1 MFTETLSS
9 NTKSALAALGKAHLL
24 DAGYLA
30 GGTACALQLGH
41 RISIDLDFF
50 TAKEFDAK
58 ELIRSLKKAGKFIEE
73 RQGWGTV
80 LGTIDGVKFSYF
92 VYKYPVIFP
101 YKHVFDINLA
111 DLRDIAAMKID
122 AISTRGIKR
131 DFIDLYFIC
140 RSGISLQK
148 ILSFYD
154 RKYGRLSSNIIHIQK
169 SLVYFVDAD
178 ATQMPKMLKPCN
190 WQEVKRF
197 FETEVKK
204 MAAKIIK

>member
-1 MFTETLSS
+1 MFTETLSK
-9 NTKSALAALGKAHLL
+9 NTKYALAALGKAHLM

-50 TAKEFDAK
+50 TTKEFDAK
-58 ELIRSLKKAGKFIEE
+58 ELIRSLKKTGRFIEE
-73 RQGWGTV
+73 RQSWGTI
-80 LGTIDGVKFSYF
+80 LGIIEGVKFSYF

-101 YKHVFDINLA
+101 YKRIFDINLA

-140 RSGISLQK
+140 RSGIPLGK
-148 ILSFYD
+148 ALSFYD